1 MKKTP
6 DFDETARQ
14 IWQSGLDALARAQAQ
29 GSQVL
34 DALVQE
40 GLAMQRR
47 TQAMAGSV
55 AEKAQAAFNQK
66 LGENFGDRLGDNLG
80 QQWSK
85 LEGLFEERVA
95 RTLQRLGLPTAQ
107 ELQALKDRIARLE
120 AELEARSEG
129 DAASPRRATRP
140 PTTTATTRKKAV
152 PTAQSA
158 ARKTPSRKTVAKKPR

>member
-1 MKKTP
+1 MQKHP

-14 IWQSGLDALARAQAQ
+14 IWQGGLDALARAQAQ

-66 LGENFGDRLGDNLG
+66 LGDNFSDKLSDNLG

-120 AELEARSEG
+120 AELEATNTDGRG
-129 DAASPRRATRP
+129 TARATK
-140 PTTTATTRKKAV
+140 TAARKKTTGAAK
-152 PTAQSA
+152 TA
-158 ARKTPSRKTVAKKPR
+158 ARKTPTRKTAAKQTR

>member
-1 MKKTP
+1 MNKRP

-14 IWQSGLDALARAQAQ
+14 IWQGGLDALARAQAQ

-40 GLAMQRR
+40 GLAMQHR

-66 LGENFGDRLGDNLG
+66 LGENFGDKLSDNLG
-80 QQWSK
+80 QQWNK

-120 AELEARSEG
+120 AELEARPEG
-129 DAASPRRATRP
+129 GAASPRRATRTP
-140 PTTTATTRKKAV
+140 TATVRKKAV
-152 PTAQSA
+152 PAA
-158 ARKTPSRKTVAKKPR
+158 KNGARKTPARKTAAQKPR

>member
-1 MKKTP
+1 MKIHP
-6 DFDETARQ
+6 DFDEAARQ
-14 IWQSGLDALARAQAQ
+14 IWQGGLDALTRAQAQ

-66 LGENFGDRLGDNLG
+66 LGDNVTEKLSDNLG

-120 AELEARSEG
+120 AELTSKGKRHPAREAQATKTALG
-129 DAASPRRATRP
+129 KKTKAAAKTP
-140 PTTTATTRKKAV
+140 
-152 PTAQSA
+152 
-158 ARKTPSRKTVAKKPR
+158 ARKTPARKIAVKKAR

>member
-1 MKKTP
+1 MQKHP
-6 DFDETARQ
+6 DFDEAARQ
-14 IWQSGLDALARAQAQ
+14 IWQGGLDTLARAQAQ

-66 LGENFGDRLGDNLG
+66 LGDNFSDKLGDNLG

-107 ELQALKDRIARLE
+107 ELQVLKDRIARLE
-120 AELEARSEG
+120 AELEAIKTGGRG
-129 DAASPRRATRP
+129 AARATKTAARKK
-140 PTTTATTRKKAV
+140 TTTAEKT
-152 PTAQSA
+152 P
-158 ARKTPSRKTVAKKPR
+158 ARKTPTRKTAR

>member
-1 MKKTP
+1 MQKHP

-14 IWQSGLDALARAQAQ
+14 IWQGGLDALARAQAQ

-66 LGENFGDRLGDNLG
+66 LGDNFGEKLSDNLG
-80 QQWSK
+80 QQWGK

-120 AELEARSEG
+120 AELQPAATGARRP
-129 DAASPRRATRP
+129 ARATKTAAGRK
-140 PTTTATTRKKAV
+140 TTAAAKT
-152 PTAQSA
+152 PT
-158 ARKTPSRKTVAKKPR
+158 RKTPPRKTTAKKSR

>member
-1 MKKTP
+1 MNKHP

-14 IWQSGLDALARAQAQ
+14 IWQSGMDTLARAQAQ

-55 AEKAQAAFNQK
+55 AEKAQAAWNQK
-66 LGENFGDRLGDNLG
+66 VGDNFGEKLSENLG
-80 QQWSK
+80 QQWNK

-107 ELQALKDRIARLE
+107 DLQALKDRIAQLE
-120 AELEARSEG
+120 AQVKAG
-129 DAASPRRATRP
+129 TAPKRP
-140 PTTTATTRKKAV
+140 ANKSVTTARKKTATV
-152 PTAQSA
+152 PKAAAKKTPPRKTA
-158 ARKTPSRKTVAKKPR
+158 ARKSR

>member
-1 MKKTP
+1 MHKHP

-14 IWQSGLDALARAQAQ
+14 IWQGGLDALARAQAQ

-47 TQAMAGSV
+47 TQAMAGSM
-55 AEKAQAAFNQK
+55 AEKTQAAFNQK
-66 LGENFGDRLGDNLG
+66 LGENFGEKLSDNLG

-95 RTLQRLGLPTAQ
+95 RTLQRLGLPNAQ
-107 ELQALKDRIARLE
+107 ELQALQDRIARLE
-120 AELEARSEG
+120 AAVEVRPEAGATPARRPTRTTQATAGKRTAS
-129 DAASPRRATRP
+129 AAKTP
-140 PTTTATTRKKAV
+140 
-152 PTAQSA
+152 
-158 ARKTPSRKTVAKKPR
+158 ARKTAAKKTR

>member
-1 MKKTP
+1 MQKHP

-14 IWQSGLDALARAQAQ
+14 IWQGGLDALARAQAQ

-66 LGENFGDRLGDNLG
+66 LGDNFGEKLSDNLG
-80 QQWSK
+80 QQWGK

-120 AELEARSEG
+120 AELQAAAGGRSPARG
-129 DAASPRRATRP
+129 AKAAAG
-140 PTTTATTRKKAV
+140 RK
-152 PTAQSA
+152 PTAA
-158 ARKTPSRKTVAKKPR
+158 AKTPARKTPPRKTAAKKSR

>member
-1 MKKTP
+1 MHKHP

-14 IWQSGLDALARAQAQ
+14 IWQGGLDALARAQAQ

-66 LGENFGDRLGDNLG
+66 LGDNFGDKLSDNLG

-120 AELEARSEG
+120 AERADTGERRPTR
-129 DAASPRRATRP
+129 AAQAAK
-140 PTTTATTRKKAV
+140 TAAGKKTK
-152 PTAQSA
+152 TAA
-158 ARKTPSRKTVAKKPR
+158 KTPARKSPPRKTAAKKPR

>member
-1 MKKTP
+1 MHKHP

-14 IWQSGLDALARAQAQ
+14 IWQGGLDALARAQAQ

-66 LGENFGDRLGDNLG
+66 LGDNFGEKLSDNLG

-95 RTLQRLGLPTAQ
+95 RTLQRLGLPNAQ
-107 ELQALKDRIARLE
+107 ELRALQDRIARLE
-120 AELEARSEG
+120 AELEARPKAG
-129 DAASPRRATRP
+129 AASPRRRATR
-140 PTTTATTRKKAV
+140 TATSTAREKAA
-152 PTAQSA
+152 PAAKST
-158 ARKTPSRKTVAKKPR
+158 ARKTPPRKTAAKQPR